1 MKPDLQTLLSKSPL
15 FSTLDP
21 PVLKLFFDLAVFKSL
36 PQGVFL
42 TLAGDIW
49 PYLFLVVE
57 GKLNAVKESSEGRT
71 FVIAEL
77 DPGEVF
83 WGLAFFEKD
92 IPNPMSI
99 QSNDA
104 SSVYLWSRGDILNL
118 LIENGRMSWELSRLM
133 VDRMLHASTVIEGL
147 AFQPVAGR
155 LAQMLTKYYGH
166 RKEDAIERN
175 LTLDEMA
182 ARIGS
187 TREMVCRILHRFA
200 EEQIIDITRTEFR
213 ITDKGKLENY
223 LNIRK

>member
-1 MKPDLQTLLSKSPL
+1 MDSDLQVLLSRSPL
-15 FSTLDP
+15 FSSLDP
-21 PVLKLFFDLAVFKSL
+21 PVLQKFYEYAVHKPL
-36 PQGVFL
+36 PSGIFL
-42 TLAGDIW
+42 TLAGDLW
-49 PYLFLVVE
+49 PYLFLVAQ
-57 GKLNAVKESSEGRT
+57 GRLSALKESSEGRT

-77 DPGEVF
+77 APGEVF
-83 WGLAFFEKD
+83 WGLAFFKEA

-99 QSNDA
+99 QANED
-104 SSVYLWSRGDILNL
+104 SSVYLWNREAVLDL
-118 LIENGRMSWELSRLM
+118 LIENGRMTWELSRLM
-133 VDRMLHASTVIEGL
+133 VDRMLHASSVIEGL

-155 LAQMLTKYYGH
+155 LAQMLSKYYGH